1 LGKSFRIRKILAFRN
16 DRFGEFLL
24 IIPALKALRETFS
37 AQITCVVNPCLK
49 ELAKCIP
56 QIDEI
61 VPWPN
66 QKHTLREI
74 IFFSNF
80 LRREK
85 FDLAVIFNPT
95 KEAHLISFLS
105 RIPLRLG
112 YDRKWGFLLNRKIK
126 DEKAQGKFHEVE
138 YNLQLVKE
146 IGAYAEDLSLR
157 IELPQEE
164 LKKTQ
169 YFLSSQGLEPKN
181 YIVISP
187 FCSNPL
193 KEWPLKNFLELAEK
207 LGKDIRVVVTG
218 SREDQERGSL
228 FNSLK
233 ERGVLN
239 LIGKTSLFQLAGIL
253 KYAKVLISND
263 SGPVHLACCVG
274 IRTIV
279 LFGNTKPSQS
289 SQRWGPWGKDH
300 IIIEKP
306 KITQIEIE
314 EVLEN
319 IRNFS
324 FTL

>member
-1 LGKSFRIRKILAFRN
+1 MRKSFRIRKILAFRN
-16 DRFGEFLL
+16 DRLGEFLL
-24 IIPALKALRETFS
+24 IIPALRALRETFS
-37 AQITCVVNPCLK
+37 AQITCVVNPYLK
-49 ELAKCIP
+49 ELAKCSP

-61 VPWPN
+61 VSWPN

-80 LRREK
+80 LRKKK

-112 YDRKWGFLLNRKIK
+112 YHRKWGFLLNRKIK
-126 DEKAQGKFHEVE
+126 DEKDQGRLHEVE
-138 YNLQLVKE
+138 YNLQLVRE
-146 IGAYAEDLSLR
+146 IGAYTEDLSLR

-164 LKKTQ
+164 LKKTRN
-169 YFLSSQGLEPKN
+169 FLNSQTLEPKN

-207 LGKDIRVVVTG
+207 LSKGIRVVVTG
-218 SREDQERGSL
+218 SSEDQERGNL

-239 LIGKTSLFQLAGIL
+239 LIGKTSLLQLAGIL
-253 KYAKVLISND
+253 KYAKLLISND
-263 SGPVHLACCVG
+263 SGSVHLACCVG
-274 IRTIV
+274 VKTVV

-300 IIIEKP
+300 IVIEKP
-306 KITQIEIE
+306 QVSQIRVE
-314 EVLEN
+314 EVLRILEDT
-319 IRNFS
+319 IF
-324 FTL
+324 

>member
-1 LGKSFRIRKILAFRN
+1 MHNLQYREILVFRN
-16 DRFGEFLL
+16 DRLGEFLL
-24 IIPALKALRETFS
+24 IIPALRALKKVF
-37 AQITCVVNPCLK
+37 QVKITVVVNPYLK
-49 ELAKCIP
+49 ELAKYIP
-56 QIDEI
+56 EVDEVLI
-61 VPWPN
+61 WGRK
-66 QKHTLREI
+66 KHCLREI
-74 IFFSNF
+74 FSF
-80 LRREK
+80 SYLLRREK

-95 KEAHLISFLS
+95 KEAHLISFLAG
-105 RIPLRLG
+105 IPLRLG

-169 YFLSSQGLEPKN
+169 DFLNSQVLEPKN

-218 SREDQERGSL
+218 SGEDQERGSL

-239 LIGKTSLFQLAGIL
+239 LIGKTDLLQLAGIL
-253 KYAKVLISND
+253 KYAKLLISND
-263 SGPVHLACCVG
+263 SGSVHLACCVG

-279 LFGNTKPSQS
+279 LFGNTNPSQS

-300 IIIEKP
+300 IVIEKP
-306 KITQIEIE
+306 QVSQIKVE
-314 EVLEN
+314 EVLRILEDT
-319 IRNFS
+319 IF
-324 FTL
+324 